1 MAVAAS
7 VKTIITIKGN
17 DQASKSIK
25 KSTTAMGKLQT
36 SMGKASE
43 KSRALG
49 SSLRNIGSGNI
60 TGALSDVGG
69 LLGGGAG
76 GIAAA
81 AAAATAAAA
90 ALAVGIGVAAL
101 KFTEWSSEIERTRAA
116 LDNTFGGQGVEK
128 AIAFAREIGGVGVD
142 SVQKLATTLKAS
154 GINANITAKQM
165 QELANRATQM
175 GKSGDEALTA
185 FAEAIQKGTTRSLA
199 QVGVFVSM
207 TKAQED
213 YLEGTGRSA
222 ESMSQLEK
230 QQAVLNAVTRSLT
243 ASTGASSAM
252 YSKQDNVLARLS
264 IAWTE
269 LKFTISGYLA
279 GPAAGLLENVADT
292 IELGSKLARVTLA
305 AWNTGFTVLLTPVR
319 AVSVAL
325 GGIYKVVQSLVSG
338 GGLRGMGKALDDVIG
353 SAGGFVYGKIAD
365 DFGKIADEIGRVGE
379 KAKKTAKQID
389 FVGSSYAFTAEMAAK
404 FSAGIAKR
412 AKLEGDLA
420 RKRAKRAANAR
431 AAASKAQ
438 AFRKLRIASI
448 REMQDLENKA
458 KQSAAAGMP
467 LDVAR
472 IKNLKIELDTNRK
485 IEAVFANKSLSAVE
499 RQRTITA
506 VRAIAHKAQMANTA
520 AGRQAVI
527 AAQDA
532 INKSKD
538 AAAKKEKAAHDA
550 QMTARAAM
558 VTSENQLSQIRAAN
572 NPAEL
577 ARLQNMQT
585 EAELQRKIAD
595 IRQNLS
601 LSEIEQRRTID
612 AVRGIAHEKQMARLT
627 EATNAERAANQ
638 ARIQGALAIA
648 QAGVGLL
655 KAVDANAR
663 VVAGIQMALA
673 TAQAFLSFAM
683 GDYVGAIAAATA
695 AVNFGKIAFSSP
707 EQPPSLSSSSA
718 AASASPGIAAPASSG
733 GGGSSSFNIT
743 INGVFATAAETGA
756 ALKQAIGAASATGMQ
771 GT

>member
-7 VKTIITIKGN
+7 VKTVITIKGN

-36 SMGKASE
+36 SMGKASA

-69 LLGGGAG
+69 LLGGGSG

-81 AAAATAAAA
+81 AGLATAAAA
-90 ALAVGIGVAAL
+90 ALAVGVGVAAF

-279 GPAAGLLENVADT
+279 GPAAGLLENIAST
-292 IELGSKLARVTLA
+292 IEMGSKLARVTLA

-325 GGIYKVVQSLVSG
+325 GGIYKVVQSLVNG
-338 GGLRGMGKALDDVIG
+338 GGLRGMGKALDDIIG

-379 KAKKTAKQID
+379 KAKKTAKQIG
-389 FVGSSYAFTAEMAAK
+389 FVGSSYAFTAQMAAK
-404 FSAGIAKR
+404 FSVGIAKR

-420 RKRAKRAANAR
+420 RKRADRRRKSAAWAAKRLATQK
-431 AAASKAQ
+431 AAAAADAKFFGDLNTLQ
-438 AFRKLRIASI
+438 AKDAS
-448 REMQDLENKA
+448 DT
-458 KQSAAAGMP
+458 
-467 LDVAR
+467 VAR
-472 IKNLKIELDTNRK
+472 QRAEIDAMSKRK
-485 IEAVFANKSLSAVE
+485 ADLQSLA
-499 RQRTITA
+499 TL
-506 VRAIAHKAQMANTA
+506 
-520 AGRQAVI
+520 
-527 AAQDA
+527 
-532 INKSKD
+532 
-538 AAAKKEKAAHDA
+538 
-550 QMTARAAM
+550 
-558 VTSENQLSQIRAAN
+558 ENQLAQVKAAA

-577 ARLQNMQT
+577 ARLQNLQA
-585 EAELQRKIAD
+585 EAELQQKIAD

-707 EQPPSLSSSSA
+707 DQPPSLSSSSA